1 VLTIPPPGP
10 AGQRKVVIV
19 GAGPGGLASAMLLGA
34 AGFDVTVLEARDSVG
49 GRTSALEANGYRFDL
64 GPTFFLYPQIL
75 REIFAM
81 CGRRLDDEIE
91 LIRLDP
97 HYRLLFGAGG
107 ELRAT
112 SDLARMQAEIARLC
126 PADAKRLPDYLADN
140 RRKLAAAQ
148 PVLQSP
154 IEGLRDLLRLDL
166 PRIAAHLR
174 PLTSVDTDLKR
185 FFSDPRVRL
194 AFTFQSK
201 YLGMSP
207 FKCPSLFSILSFL
220 EYEHG
225 VFHPRGGC
233 AAVSDAMA
241 RVARSLGVDIRLGE
255 PVERFDFNG
264 RRPVAARTRHARY
277 PCEALVIN
285 ADFAET
291 MTRLVPDEL
300 RRRWRNARIERKR
313 FSCST
318 YMLYLGLDG
327 SCPGVEHHNVY
338 LDADYQ
344 AELEDIETHHR
355 LSDAPSFYVQNAV
368 VSDPSLAPPGH
379 TALYVLVPVTHLA
392 RTVDWSSARTGFRA
406 RVLERLALI
415 GVEDVARRIRFERE
429 VTPLDWARDLR
440 IYRGA
445 TFNLAHNLGQ
455 MLHRRPH
462 NRFEDLD
469 GVYLTGGGTHPGSG
483 LPVIFESARI
493 STRLLAEDLG
503 VRPSWASPGN
513 VLVPGAGL
521 QTAVASR

>member
-1 VLTIPPPGP
+1 MLTIPPPRTP
-10 AGQRKVVIV
+10 RQRRVVIV

-34 AGFDVTVLEARDSVG
+34 AGFDVTVLEARDRVG
-49 GRTSALEANGYRFDL
+49 GRTSALEADGYRFDL

-81 CGRRLDDEIE
+81 CGRRLDDEID

-107 ELRAT
+107 EIRAT
-112 SDLARMQAEIARLC
+112 SDIARMQAEIARLC
-126 PADAKRLPDYLADN
+126 PADAARLPDYLADN
-140 RRKLAAAQ
+140 RRKLAAAS
-148 PVLQSP
+148 PVLQNP
-154 IEGLRDLLRLDL
+154 VAGLRDLLRLDL

-174 PLTSVDTDLKR
+174 PFTSVDGDLRR

-241 RVARSLGVDIRLGE
+241 RVATALGVDIRLNE
-255 PVERFDFNG
+255 PVEAFDFNG
-264 RRPVAARTRHARY
+264 RRPVAARTRLGSYA
-277 PCEALVIN
+277 CDAVVIN
-285 ADFAET
+285 ADFAAT
-291 MTRLVPDEL
+291 MTRLVPDRL
-300 RRRWRNARIERKR
+300 RRRWRDRRIAGKR

-327 SCPGVEHHNVY
+327 SCPGVEHHNIY
-338 LDADYQ
+338 LDEHYQ
-344 AELEDIETHHR
+344 AELDDIEQHHR
-355 LSDAPSFYVQNAV
+355 LSATPSFYLQNAV
-368 VSDPSLAPPGH
+368 VSDPSMAPPGH
-379 TALYVLVPVTHLA
+379 SALYVLVPVTHLA
-392 RTVDWSSARTGFRA
+392 GTVDWASAKAGFRA
-406 RVLERLALI
+406 KIIERLALL
-415 GVEDVARRIRFERE
+415 GVEDAARRIRFERE
-429 VTPLDWARDLR
+429 MTPLDWAHDLR

-493 STRLLAEDLG
+493 STRLLAADLG
-503 VRPSWASPGN
+503 VTPAWAASG
-513 VLVPGAGL
+513 
-521 QTAVASR
+521 AVASPMTPLQVAVSSQ

>member
-1 VLTIPPPGP
+1 MLTISPPGVP
-10 AGQRKVVIV
+10 RQQRVVIV

-34 AGFDVTVLEARDSVG
+34 AGFDVTVLEARDRVG
-49 GRTSALEANGYRFDL
+49 GRTSALEADGYRFDL

-75 REIFAM
+75 REIFEM
-81 CGRRLDDEIE
+81 CGRRLDEEVE
-91 LIRLDP
+91 LMRLDP

-126 PADAKRLPDYLADN
+126 PADAPRLPDYLADN
-140 RRKLAAAQ
+140 RRKLAAAT

-154 IEGLRDLLRLDL
+154 VAGLRDLLRLDL
-166 PRIAAHLR
+166 PRIAACLR
-174 PLTSVDTDLKR
+174 PLTSVDADLRR

-207 FKCPSLFSILSFL
+207 FKCPSLFSILSYL

-225 VFHPRGGC
+225 IFHPRGGC

-241 RVARSLGVDIRLGE
+241 RVATSLGVDIRLGE
-255 PVERFDFNG
+255 PVEGFDFNG
-264 RRPVAARTRHARY
+264 RRPVAARTRHGRY
-277 PCEALVIN
+277 ACDALVIN
-285 ADFAET
+285 ADFADT
-291 MTRLVPDEL
+291 MTRLVPDQL
-300 RRRWRNARIERKR
+300 RRRWRDAKIERKR

-318 YMLYLGLDG
+318 YMLYLGLEG
-327 SCPGVEHHNVY
+327 SCPGVEHHNIY

-344 AELEDIETHHR
+344 AELDDIEVHHR
-355 LSDAPSFYVQNAV
+355 LSANPSFYVQNAV

-379 TALYVLVPVTHLA
+379 SALYVLVPVTHLA
-392 RTVDWSSARTGFRA
+392 GKVDWTRVRAQFRA
-406 RVLERLALI
+406 RVLDRLALLGI
-415 GVEDVARRIRFERE
+415 EDVARRIRFERE

-493 STRLLAEDLG
+493 SARLLAEDLG
-503 VRPSWASPGN
+503 VRPVWSAPSD
-513 VLVPGAGL
+513 VPARAAA
-521 QTAVASR
+521 QAVVAAAP